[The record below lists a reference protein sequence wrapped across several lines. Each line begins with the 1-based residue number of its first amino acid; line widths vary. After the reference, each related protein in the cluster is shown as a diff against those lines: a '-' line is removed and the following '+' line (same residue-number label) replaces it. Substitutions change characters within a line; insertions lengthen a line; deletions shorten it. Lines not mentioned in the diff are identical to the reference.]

1 MEELEGARQAIIAV
15 GEARGFVVNTDPR
28 LVVTAA
34 HCLPQLPPAYAASSR
49 EDRTYRELL
58 GRTDETQHKVWAECL
73 FADPV
78 SDIAVLGQ
86 PDNQALYD
94 QADAYVSLVWDA
106 FELEVSEPADRGRA
120 WLLGLDGEW
129 GQCIVIHAGQGS
141 LWIEEAANGIVGGMS
156 GSPILNDEGAAIGVL
171 GTSSGSVDDLH
182 TEGGPEASL
191 RHKLPGWLLLECGF

>member
-1 MEELEGARQAIIAV
+1 MSVNPELAQGVIKV
-15 GEARGFVVNTDPR
+15 GDGRGFIIEANENR

-34 HCLPQLPPAYAASSR
+34 HCLPSFPPPAAIVGYD
-49 EDRTYRELL
+49 ERTYQNLL
-58 GRTDETQHKVWAECL
+58 GVIDGEPSVWCELL

-106 FELEVSEPADRGRA
+106 FELAVSEPADRGRA

-141 LWIEEAANGIVGGMS
+141 LWIEGAANGIVGGMS

-191 RHKLPGWLLLECGF
+191 RHKLPGWLLFECGF